1 MKHALGSIAL
11 TAAAAALFTPCA
23 AAGGRIVVANDEWT
37 LSNQGFASAANPTQF
52 VENVADWFTGGAAGH
67 FLVRSGD
74 FGLTGTSL
82 ASAMTSAGH
91 TWTVNIGA
99 SDSVAN
105 LLNYDAVFICQT
117 VPNLAN
123 LTAYVQ
129 AGGNVYLAAGTNVND
144 ANTWDPFLH
153 AFGLDLA
160 GLNNLSGVVPIA
172 SAHPLF
178 AGVSALYNNNGNDV
192 VDLEPANPAN
202 QVLVTSGVHGLYGV
216 YDGSIGSSTYCTA
229 KTNSLGC
236 VPAIGA
242 AGSASV
248 SSAAPFNVTASN
260 VLNQKTGLLFYGY
273 SQQISAFQGGFK
285 CMASPTHRTPTQNSN
300 GTSSPA
306 NDCSGAYTFDFN
318 AWIQGANDAPL
329 IAGQEVDAQ
338 YWSRD
343 PASASTTG
351 LTGAIKFVT
360 GS

>member
-1 MKHALGSIAL
+1 MHYSRGTTMKHALGSIAL
-11 TAAAAALFTPCA
+11 TAAAAALFTPC
-23 AAGGRIVVANDEWT
+23 
-37 LSNQGFASAANPTQF
+37 AANPTQF

-178 AGVSALYNNNGNDV
+178 AGV
-192 VDLEPANPAN
+192 
-202 QVLVTSGVHGLYGV
+202 
-216 YDGSIGSSTYCTA
+216 
-229 KTNSLGC
+229 
-236 VPAIGA
+236 
-242 AGSASV
+242 
-248 SSAAPFNVTASN
+248 
-260 VLNQKTGLLFYGY
+260 
-273 SQQISAFQGGFK
+273 
-285 CMASPTHRTPTQNSN
+285 
-300 GTSSPA
+300 
-306 NDCSGAYTFDFN
+306 
-318 AWIQGANDAPL
+318 
-329 IAGQEVDAQ
+329 
-338 YWSRD
+338 
-343 PASASTTG
+343 
-351 LTGAIKFVT
+351 
-360 GS
+360 